1 MSTSP
6 NIPAL
11 TSDPPPFNAAVSPA
25 MTSEVLDD
33 ESPWDEVQED
43 APAWLISVLFH
54 AVIVILL
61 GLLSVGA
68 DQHMGDPLALDVLA
82 TYSPDPDRL
91 DVSLGADMD
100 EVEPEQLVDE
110 FQVLPT
116 ASTVSSLASE
126 SVSLTGAVADLESNW
141 QKMFPSGNADDSV
154 MASAV
159 RGLAGEGEG
168 SGSGNGR
175 SGEGSAIMDRT
186 SFFGL
191 AGEGGKFVYVFDRS
205 DSMNAVLTRY
215 SEGTIVGTIVPL
227 EAAKRELKRSLST
240 LSNASEFQI
249 VFYNGTVESIGS
261 GHYEGTMFRAT
272 LQNKELAYD
281 YIDETPGQ
289 GSTDHRIALDAAAG
303 LEPDVIFLLTDAQ
316 RHDDLSP
323 ETVARIIKYC
333 KLHHIVINVVHLS
346 DRPRAD
352 STMIIMAEGTGGKH
366 VFLDLK
372 RYADTVDVVDFIKAF

>member
-1 MSTSP
+1 MSTSTGF
-6 NIPAL
+6 PAY
-11 TSDPPPFNAAVSPA
+11 TSEPPPFNFAVE
-25 MTSEVLDD
+25 SEVMSDVLDD
-33 ESPWDEVQED
+33 ESPWDEVQAD
-43 APAWLISVLFH
+43 TPAWLISVLFH

-61 GLLSVGA
+61 GLLSVSV
-68 DQHMGDPLALDVLA
+68 DQHMGDPLALDVFS

-91 DVSLGADMD
+91 DESFGADLD
-100 EVEPEQLVDE
+100 DVEPVQLTDE
-110 FQVLPT
+110 FQALPT
-116 ASTVSSLASE
+116 APTASNLASE
-126 SVSLTGAVADLESNW
+126 SVTLAGAVADLESNW
-141 QKMFPSGNADDSV
+141 QKMIPSGDAGAAL
-154 MASAV
+154 MASA
-159 RGLAGEGEG
+159 GGGTAGDGEGG
-168 SGSGNGR
+168 GTAKGR

-215 SEGTIVGTIVPL
+215 SEGTLVGTIVPL

-240 LSNASEFQI
+240 LSDASEFQI

-281 YIDETPGQ
+281 YIDQTPGV

-303 LEPDVIFLLTDAQ
+303 LEPDVMFLLTDAQ

-333 KLHHIVINVVHLS
+333 KRHHIVINVVHLS

-352 STMIIMAEGTGGKH
+352 STMIVMAEGTGGKH

-372 RYADTVDVVDFIKAF
+372 RYADTVDVDDFIKAF